1 MKIKTGMRHIPQK
14 KVIQLNHVFLNED
27 GSPWTS
33 NDIINKFKG
42 ITGIEHR
49 RYAETNQTS
58 SDLAFLASEKAIE
71 NAESILKLL
80 TTLFCSQFW

>member
-1 MKIKTGMRHIPQK
+1 MKTEAH
-14 KVIQLNHVFLNED
+14 
-27 GSPWTS
+27 WTS
-33 NDIINKFKG
+33 NDIIINKFKG

-58 SDLAFLASEKAIE
+58 SDLAFLASEKTIE

>member
-1 MKIKTGMRHIPQK
+1 MKTEAHLDVKMI
-14 KVIQLNHVFLNED
+14 
-27 GSPWTS
+27 
-33 NDIINKFKG
+33 IINKFKG

-80 TTLFCSQFW
+80 TTLFLLTILVM

>member
-1 MKIKTGMRHIPQK
+1 MKTEAH
-14 KVIQLNHVFLNED
+14 
-27 GSPWTS
+27 WTS
-33 NDIINKFKG
+33 NDIIINKFKG

-71 NAESILKLL
+71 NAGSILKLL
-80 TTLFCSQFW
+80 TTLFLLTILVM

>member
-1 MKIKTGMRHIPQK
+1 MKTEAH
-14 KVIQLNHVFLNED
+14 L
-27 GSPWTS
+27 TS
-33 NDIINKFKG
+33 DIIINKFKG

-71 NAESILKLL
+71 NGNRS
-80 TTLFCSQFW
+80 